1 MNVIDNFIHP
11 EQFQHIQNVML
22 GSEFTWNYNDGIVGS
37 DDPPGTFQFT
47 HTFFAAHGV
56 TPDPDRVIKSPWL
69 SILDPVVERLGGK
82 GWRIKAN
89 MGPRT
94 TEIRRNKF
102 HIDFPNIK
110 TAVYFINT
118 NNGWTEF
125 QNGDKV
131 ESVANRIVIF
141 DSNTMHTGT
150 TCTDEKVRVLINFNY
165 AYGNN

>member
-1 MNVIDNFIHP
+1 VNVIDNFIHP

-47 HTFFAAHGV
+47 HTFFAARGV
-56 TPDPDRVIKSPWL
+56 TPDPDKVIKSPWL
-69 SILDPVVERLGGK
+69 SILDLVVRQLGGS

-94 TEIRRNKF
+94 KEIRRNKF
-102 HIDFPNIK
+102 HIDFPNIM

-131 ESVANRIVIF
+131 ESVENRIVIF

-150 TCTDEKVRVLINFNY
+150 TCTNEKVRVLINFNY
-165 AYGNN
+165 A

>member
-1 MNVIDNFIHP
+1 MRVIDNFIHP

-22 GSEFTWNYNDGIVGS
+22 GSEFTRNYNDGIVGS

-69 SILDPVVERLGGK
+69 SILDPVVRQLGGS

-118 NNGWTEF
+118 NNGLTEF

-165 AYGNN
+165 A

>member
-1 MNVIDNFIHP
+1 MRVIDNFIHP
-11 EQFQHIQNVML
+11 DQFQPLQDLML
-22 GSEFTWNYNDGIVGS
+22 GHHFPWFYNDGIVGP
-37 DDPPGTFQFT
+37 DDPPGSFQFT
-47 HTFFAAHGV
+47 HVFYSAHGV
-56 TPDPDRVIKSPWL
+56 TPDPDKVIKSDWL
-69 SILDPVVERLGGK
+69 HMLGPLVSQLGGS

-94 TEIRRNKF
+94 TEIVRNKF
-102 HIDFPNIK
+102 HIDFPNIT

-165 AYGNN
+165 A

>member
-1 MNVIDNFIHP
+1 MMRVIDNFIHP
-11 EQFQHIQNVML
+11 EQFQYIQDVML
-22 GSEFTWNYNDGIVGS
+22 GNELEWYYNDGIVGS
-37 DDPPGTFQFT
+37 DDPPGSFQFT
-47 HTFFAAHGV
+47 HTFYAAHGV
-56 TPDPDRVIKSPWL
+56 SPYPDKMIKSSSL
-69 SILDPVVERLGGK
+69 SILDPVVGQLGGR

-94 TEIRRNKF
+94 NEIIRHKF
-102 HIDFPNIK
+102 HTDFPNIT

-125 QNGDKV
+125 ENGDKV

-150 TCTDEKVRVLINFNY
+150 TCTDQKVRVLINFNY
-165 AYGNN
+165 EG

>member
-47 HTFFAAHGV
+47 HTFFAARGV
-56 TPDPDRVIKSPWL
+56 TPDPDKVIKSPWL
-69 SILDPVVERLGGK
+69 SILDLVVRQLGGS

-94 TEIRRNKF
+94 LDIRRNKF
-102 HIDFPNIK
+102 HIDFPNIT

-131 ESVANRIVIF
+131 ESVENRIVIF

-150 TCTDEKVRVLINFNY
+150 TCTNEKVRVLINFNY
-165 AYGNN
+165 A